1 MIQRWQMSRIQSMMQ
16 VRRGVNLT
24 GARQVG
30 KSTLADMLE
39 FSSVKRYTFDDS
51 IVRGVATGDPHGF
64 VRHAK
69 GETVVIDET
78 QKVPDILDA
87 VKMVLDK
94 DPSPGQY
101 LLTGSSNLH
110 FAKAVK
116 DSLAGRLGRIRLR
129 PLAFGEIRGGSPDFL
144 RKAFARDFDSFN
156 ENLLKRDIIDLAF
169 RGGYPEIQNY
179 SPEDRSNWFETYL
192 DDLLEKD
199 VKDITEIRKLAELR
213 SVAVWLLART
223 SQFFTVEEL
232 SSKAAISKVTAL
244 NYMAALKALYIFDSI
259 PSWTKSDYDFI
270 GKREKWIAT
279 DSGLVAN
286 ILGWEEDEVYM
297 DDTRCGKLIETWVY
311 NQLAAM
317 AEAEGGYSISHY
329 RDNRKR
335 EIDFMVERK
344 DGALLG
350 VEVKS
355 GQASLDDF
363 KHLKWFAE
371 NLAKK
376 PFTGIVL
383 YSGCQTLRFGEGF
396 YAVPMSALG

>member
-129 PLAFGEIRGGSPDFL
+129 PLAFGEIKAGLRIFCARHSPGIL
-144 RKAFARDFDSFN
+144 I
-156 ENLLKRDIIDLAF
+156 LLMK
-169 RGGYPEIQNY
+169 
-179 SPEDRSNWFETYL
+179 
-192 DDLLEKD
+192 
-199 VKDITEIRKLAELR
+199 
-213 SVAVWLLART
+213 
-223 SQFFTVEEL
+223 
-232 SSKAAISKVTAL
+232 
-244 NYMAALKALYIFDSI
+244 IF
-259 PSWTKSDYDFI
+259 
-270 GKREKWIAT
+270 
-279 DSGLVAN
+279 
-286 ILGWEEDEVYM
+286 
-297 DDTRCGKLIETWVY
+297 
-311 NQLAAM
+311 
-317 AEAEGGYSISHY
+317 
-329 RDNRKR
+329 
-335 EIDFMVERK
+335 
-344 DGALLG
+344 
-350 VEVKS
+350 
-355 GQASLDDF
+355 
-363 KHLKWFAE
+363 
-371 NLAKK
+371 
-376 PFTGIVL
+376 
-383 YSGCQTLRFGEGF
+383 
-396 YAVPMSALG
+396 